1 MPLSPP
7 FRRSGNLIEA
17 QKLFDDAVVDIL
29 MNSFKFDIS
38 DMLDNATTTSDY
50 AGQWVNLLT
59 TLRVTYPINEQIK
72 LAKLYLE
79 KANSLRDLRQTKM
92 ELLTGS
98 IEKKSGGL
106 VNLIDSCYDDLV
118 SLYRNYLKDRD
129 LYDESKFEDDLHTYM
144 YGDNLVDLNKKHNV
158 RQIIAR
164 SKYKNASNRM

>member
-1 MPLSPP
+1 M
-7 FRRSGNLIEA
+7 
-17 QKLFDDAVVDIL
+17 
-29 MNSFKFDIS
+29 
-38 DMLDNATTTSDY
+38 
-50 AGQWVNLLT
+50 T

-106 VNLIDSCYDDLV
+106 VHLIDSCYDDLV
-118 SLYRNYLKDRD
+118 GLYRNYLKDRE

-144 YGDNLVDLNKKHNV
+144 YGDNLVDLNIKMQVTGCESLVKEQVEEVTTPV
-158 RQIIAR
+158 RSIGVDSPEGSAEALSLIHI
-164 SKYKNASNRM
+164 